1 MSVEILLGFLIYACA
16 FVFAAWVAGRVNES
30 GKMFSFFLLFYSIA
44 PFFPFDG
51 FQFFQYQVNYEW
63 SSAVFLVYA
72 VFLIMGSLMTMA
84 LSNGLMSSNEFRV
97 ADCRAGLR
105 LLWFVSFLA
114 WIVDIVFNWP
124 FFFLP
129 KHEYILSIPDQ
140 TKNLLV
146 FSIPAKELLVGA
158 CVFNPFRGWL
168 RKVCV
173 AVGLLALLHSLM
185 LGYRHIALL
194 MILMVLLPRVRT
206 LGLLMLCVLLTF
218 LGEVSNSFKTVLAL
232 SDGGRDVAVSGEW
245 WLQQLFN
252 AFGVSGEQ
260 RAILSNLLI
269 KLENPHLF
277 EFGRFPEDLALGL
290 PILNRLDLGAVPAT
304 AGMSML
310 VGTLEGQGTGYSI
323 HLVMLE
329 SLFLALPVVAM
340 ALVLAQWLR
349 GSMLAILAGEVMYSM
364 MRNGME
370 YWVSQVIKLMFLTA
384 TVLLVNKLH
393 KRIRSG
399 LRASDFNIAVLN
411 TRLASFGNGRQ
422 E

>member
-1 MSVEILLGFLIYACA
+1 MEILLGLLLYACA
-16 FVFAAWVAGRVNES
+16 FVFAAWVGGRVNES

-44 PFFPFDG
+44 PFFPFDD
-51 FQFFQYQVNYEW
+51 FQFFEYEVTYEW
-63 SSAVFLVYA
+63 NVVVFIVYA
-72 VFLIMGSLMTMA
+72 AFLILGSLMALA
-84 LSNGLMSSNEFRV
+84 LSNGVVLSNEFRV
-97 ADCRAGLR
+97 ADCREGLKF
-105 LLWFVSFLA
+105 LWFVSLLA
-114 WIVDIVFNWP
+114 WIVDIAFNWS
-124 FFFLP
+124 FFFLS
-129 KHEYILSIPDQ
+129 KHEYILSIPYQ

-158 CVFNPFRGWL
+158 CILSPFRGWMRRICL
-168 RKVCV
+168 G
-173 AVGLLALLHSLM
+173 VGLLALLHSLI

-194 MILMVLLPRVRT
+194 MILMVLLPRTRT
-206 LGLLMLCVLLTF
+206 LGLLILCVLFTF
-218 LGEVSNSFKTVLAL
+218 LGEVSNSFKAILAL
-232 SDGGRDVAVSGEW
+232 GGGLRDFAVSGEW
-245 WLQQLFN
+245 WLQQLVS
-252 AFGVSGEQ
+252 AFGVSAEQ
-260 RAILSNLLI
+260 KAILSNLLI
-269 KLENPHLF
+269 KLDNPHLF

-290 PILNRLDLGAVPAT
+290 PVLNRLDLGAVPAT

-393 KRIRSG
+393 KKIRSG
-399 LRASDFNIAVLN
+399 LRASDFNDAVLN
-411 TRLASFGNGRQ
+411 ARLASFGNGRQ

>member
-1 MSVEILLGFLIYACA
+1 MSAEILLGLLIYACA
-16 FVFAAWVAGRVNES
+16 FAFSAWVAGRVNES
-30 GKMFSFFLLFYSIA
+30 GKIFSFFLLFYSIA

-63 SSAVFLVYA
+63 NAAVFLMYA
-72 VFLIMGSLMTMA
+72 ALLIIASLMTMA
-84 LSNGLMSSNEFRV
+84 LSNELVPSNEFRV

-105 LLWFVSFLA
+105 LLWFVSFFA
-114 WIVDIVFNWP
+114 WIIDIVFNWP

-158 CVFNPFRGWL
+158 CVFNPFRGQL
-168 RKVCV
+168 RKICV

-194 MILMVLLPRVRT
+194 MILMVLLPRVQA
-206 LGLLMLCVLLTF
+206 LGLLMLCMVFTF
-218 LGEVSNSFKTVLAL
+218 FGEVSNSFKTVLAL
-232 SDGGRDVAVSGEW
+232 GDEFRDVTFSGEW
-245 WLQQLFN
+245 WLQQLFS

-260 RAILSNLLI
+260 KAILSNFLI
-269 KLENPHLF
+269 KLDNPYLF
-277 EFGRFPEDLALGL
+277 EFGRFPEDLALGF

-329 SLFLALPVVAM
+329 SLFLALPVVAIV
-340 ALVLAQWLR
+340 LILAQWLR

-370 YWVSQVIKLMFLTA
+370 YWVSQVFKLMFLATTA
-384 TVLLVNKLH
+384 LVLNKLY
-393 KRIRSG
+393 KEIRLR
-399 LRASDFNIAVLN
+399 LRASSCNIAVVN
-411 TRLASFGNGRQ
+411 TRRASIGNGRKA
-422 E
+422 